1 MFVDSVSRARPPA
14 AVAAAPVDEGR
25 AGLMEAI
32 RLAGGSNK
40 AGDTTYFQV
49 RLKWSSFSFMLTL

>member
-14 AVAAAPVDEGR
+14 AAAAAPAPAAAAAAAVAAAAPVDEGR

-40 AGDTTYFQV
+40 AGDTTCF
-49 RLKWSSFSFMLTL
+49 